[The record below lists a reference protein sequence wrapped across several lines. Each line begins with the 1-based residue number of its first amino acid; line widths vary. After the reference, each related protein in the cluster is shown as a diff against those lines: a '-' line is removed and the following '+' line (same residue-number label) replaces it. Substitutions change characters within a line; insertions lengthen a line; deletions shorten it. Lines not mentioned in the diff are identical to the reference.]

1 MRAIFFNK
9 LGRRRITY
17 MISIQSVKLA
27 CFVFL
32 FLFLFFF
39 CFVLLFCRPIGLVVF
54 FRKIKNNANA
64 IFQLALLY

>member
-1 MRAIFFNK
+1 
-9 LGRRRITY
+9 

-27 CFVFL
+27 FFV
-32 FLFLFFF
+32 LFF
-39 CFVLLFCRPIGLVVF
+39 FVLLFCRPIGLVVF

>member
-1 MRAIFFNK
+1 MRVIFFNK

-27 CFVFL
+27 CFV
-32 FLFLFFF
+32 LFFF
-39 CFVLLFCRPIGLVVF
+39 FVLLFCRPIGLVVF

>member
-27 CFVFL
+27 CFVF
-32 FLFLFFF
+32 F
-39 CFVLLFCRPIGLVVF
+39 FVLLFCRSIDLVVF

>member
-27 CFVFL
+27 CF
-32 FLFLFFF
+32 FLFF
-39 CFVLLFCRPIGLVVF
+39 FVLLFCRPIGLVVF

>member
-1 MRAIFFNK
+1 
-9 LGRRRITY
+9 

-27 CFVFL
+27 CFFFVF
-32 FLFLFFF
+32 
-39 CFVLLFCRPIGLVVF
+39 FVLLYFRPIGLVVF

>member
-27 CFVFL
+27 CFVL
-32 FLFLFFF
+32 F
-39 CFVLLFCRPIGLVVF
+39 CFVF
-54 FRKIKNNANA
+54 FVCFSVLSAYWSGCFLPKNKK
-64 IFQLALLY
+64 

>member
-1 MRAIFFNK
+1 
-9 LGRRRITY
+9 

-27 CFVFL
+27 CFV
-32 FLFLFFF
+32 LFFF
-39 CFVLLFCRPIGLVVF
+39 FVLLFCRPIGLVVF

>member
-27 CFVFL
+27 CFV
-32 FLFLFFF
+32 F